1 MRLIKRFFRLI
12 DKKIIVPITK
22 FFVSIGDK
30 IKMTDKPLE
39 RALTKKSSIIILSLV
54 FAIIVFIVIDNKNTT
69 LLETNA
75 EVLYDIPLTAT
86 YNDEEYVIEG
96 LPKKVDMTLIGTKAN
111 LYLAKQLPT
120 QKVTVDLT
128 GLGEGTH
135 KVSLKY
141 KQPIASV
148 EYKLDPSEVTV
159 VVSPK
164 KSETRSVEYD
174 VLNLNDLDQKLAIK
188 SVKLKK
194 SEDTKNN
201 KKNDTKKSDNKTD
214 EDINEVIIKGNEKDL
229 AKVSIVKAL
238 VNIKDIDS
246 AKVGTNKIKS
256 VPLIAYDEKGKKVNV
271 EIVPSKVKAVV
282 EIESPSKTVPL
293 EIVPDGYVIF
303 GKAIKSITSN
313 VQKVTIYG
321 NSKVLDNIDSIKVK
335 INVNNLKS
343 NKDYTV
349 TIKKPSG
356 IREISESVVTA
367 KVELDDEVT
376 TELSGV
382 KLGVVNLGSNYTAQA
397 TSENATEVAVIL
409 KGVESI
415 IKNITPSDV
424 EAYVDLEGLGAG
436 DHEVEIKVKGTDPKV
451 KYSSKVTKTII
462 KIAEK

>member
-1 MRLIKRFFRLI
+1 MKLIKRFFRFI

-22 FFVSIGDK
+22 FFVSIGEK
-30 IKMTDKPLE
+30 LKLSDKPLE
-39 RALTKKSSIIILSLV
+39 KALSKKSSMIILSLV
-54 FAIIVFIVIDNKNTT
+54 LAVIVFVIIDRQNTT
-69 LLETNA
+69 LLEKNA
-75 EVLYDIPLTAT
+75 EVLYDIPLSAT
-86 YNDEEYVIEG
+86 YNDEEYVVEG
-96 LPKKVDMTLIGTKAN
+96 LPETVDITLIGTKAN

-120 QKVTVDLT
+120 QDVNVDLSDLKP
-128 GLGEGTH
+128 GVH

-141 KQPIASV
+141 KQSITSV

-159 VVSPK
+159 VVSSK
-164 KSETRSVEYD
+164 KSETRSVESD
-174 VLNLNDLDQKLAIK
+174 IVNLNKLDSKLAINNT
-188 SVKLKK
+188 KL
-194 SEDTKNN
+194 DT
-201 KKNDTKKSDNKTD
+201 D
-214 EDINEVIIKGNEKDL
+214 EVIIKGTEDSL
-229 AKVSIVKAL
+229 AKVSTIKAL
-238 VNIKDIDS
+238 INVSDMVDPKAGTNTLKDI
-246 AKVGTNKIKS
+246 
-256 VPLIAYDEKGKKVNV
+256 PLIAYDENGAKVDV
-271 EIVPSKVKAVV
+271 EMVPSKVTATV

-293 EIVPDGYVIF
+293 EIEPTGNVIF
-303 GKAIKSITSN
+303 GKAIKNITSS

-321 NSKVLDNIDSIKVK
+321 NSKVLDNTNSIKVK
-335 INVNNLKS
+335 IDVNNLKS

-349 TIKKPSG
+349 TIKKPAG
-356 IREISESVVTA
+356 IREISEKVVTA

-397 TSENATEVAVIL
+397 TSENATEVTVIL

>member
-1 MRLIKRFFRLI
+1 MKLIKRFFRFI

-22 FFVSIGDK
+22 FFVSIGEK
-30 IKMTDKPLE
+30 LKLSDKPLE
-39 RALTKKSSIIILSLV
+39 KALSKKSSMIILSLV
-54 FAIIVFIVIDNKNTT
+54 LAVIVFVIIDRQNTT
-69 LLETNA
+69 LLEKNA
-75 EVLYDIPLTAT
+75 EVLYDIPLSAT
-86 YNDEEYVIEG
+86 YNDEEYVVEG
-96 LPKKVDMTLIGTKAN
+96 LPETVDITLIGTKAN

-120 QKVTVDLT
+120 QDVTVDLSDLKP
-128 GLGEGTH
+128 GVH
-135 KVSLKY
+135 KVNLKY
-141 KQPIASV
+141 KQSITSV

-159 VVSPK
+159 VVSSK
-164 KSETRSVEYD
+164 KSETRSVESD
-174 VLNLNDLDQKLAIK
+174 IVNLNKLDSKLAINNT
-188 SVKLKK
+188 KL
-194 SEDTKNN
+194 DT
-201 KKNDTKKSDNKTD
+201 DD
-214 EDINEVIIKGNEKDL
+214 VIIKGTEESL
-229 AKVSIVKAL
+229 AKVSTIKAL
-238 VNIKDIDS
+238 INVSNMVDPKAGTNTLKDI
-246 AKVGTNKIKS
+246 
-256 VPLIAYDEKGKKVNV
+256 PLIAYDENGAKVDV
-271 EIVPSKVKAVV
+271 EMVPSKVTATI

-293 EIVPDGYVIF
+293 EIEPTGNVIF
-303 GKAIKSITSN
+303 GKAIKNITSS

-321 NSKVLDNIDSIKVK
+321 SSKVLDNTNSIKVK
-335 INVNNLKS
+335 IDVNNLKS

-349 TIKKPSG
+349 TIKKPAG
-356 IREISESVVTA
+356 IREISEKVVTA

-397 TSENATEVAVIL
+397 TSENATEVTVIL

>member
-1 MRLIKRFFRLI
+1 MKLIKRFFRFI

-22 FFVSIGDK
+22 FFVSIGEK
-30 IKMTDKPLE
+30 LKLSDKPLE
-39 RALTKKSSIIILSLV
+39 KALSKKSSMIILSLV
-54 FAIIVFIVIDNKNTT
+54 LAVIVFVIIDRQNTT
-69 LLETNA
+69 LLEKNA
-75 EVLYDIPLTAT
+75 EVLYDIPLSAT
-86 YNDEEYVIEG
+86 YNDEEYVVEG
-96 LPKKVDMTLIGTKAN
+96 LPETVDITLIGTKAN

-120 QKVTVDLT
+120 QDVTVDLSDLKP
-128 GLGEGTH
+128 GVH

-141 KQPIASV
+141 KQSITSV

-159 VVSPK
+159 VVSSK
-164 KSETRSVEYD
+164 KSETRSVESD
-174 VLNLNDLDQKLAIK
+174 IVNLNKLDSKLAINNT
-188 SVKLKK
+188 KL
-194 SEDTKNN
+194 DT
-201 KKNDTKKSDNKTD
+201 D
-214 EDINEVIIKGNEKDL
+214 EVIIKGTEDSL
-229 AKVSIVKAL
+229 AKVSTIKAL
-238 VNIKDIDS
+238 INVSNMVDPKAGTNTLKDI
-246 AKVGTNKIKS
+246 
-256 VPLIAYDEKGKKVNV
+256 PLIAYDEKGAKVDV
-271 EIVPSKVKAVV
+271 EMVPSKVTATI

-293 EIVPDGYVIF
+293 EIEPTGNVIF
-303 GKAIKSITSN
+303 GKAIKNITSS

-321 NSKVLDNIDSIKVK
+321 SSKVLDNTNSIKVK
-335 INVNNLKS
+335 IDVNNLKS

-349 TIKKPSG
+349 TIKKPAG
-356 IREISESVVTA
+356 IREISEKVVTA

-397 TSENATEVAVIL
+397 TSENATEVTVIL

-436 DHEVEIKVKGTDPKV
+436 DHEVEIKVKGNDPKV

>member
-1 MRLIKRFFRLI
+1 MKLIKRFFRFI

-22 FFVSIGDK
+22 FFVSIGEK
-30 IKMTDKPLE
+30 LKLSDKPLE
-39 RALTKKSSIIILSLV
+39 KALSKKSSMIILSLV
-54 FAIIVFIVIDNKNTT
+54 LAVIVFVIIDRQNTT
-69 LLETNA
+69 LLEKNA
-75 EVLYDIPLTAT
+75 EVLYDIPLSAT
-86 YNDEEYVIEG
+86 YNDEEYVVEG
-96 LPKKVDMTLIGTKAN
+96 LPETVDITLIGTKAN

-120 QKVTVDLT
+120 QDVNVDLSDLKP
-128 GLGEGTH
+128 GVH
-135 KVSLKY
+135 KVNLKY
-141 KQPIASV
+141 KQSITSV

-159 VVSPK
+159 VVSSK
-164 KSETRSVEYD
+164 KSETRSVESD
-174 VLNLNDLDQKLAIK
+174 IVNLNKLDSKLAINNT
-188 SVKLKK
+188 KL
-194 SEDTKNN
+194 DT
-201 KKNDTKKSDNKTD
+201 D
-214 EDINEVIIKGNEKDL
+214 EVIIKGTEDGL
-229 AKVSIVKAL
+229 AKVSTIKAL
-238 VNIKDIDS
+238 INVSDMVDPKAGTNTLKDI
-246 AKVGTNKIKS
+246 
-256 VPLIAYDEKGKKVNV
+256 PLIAYDENGSKVDV
-271 EIVPSKVKAVV
+271 EMVPSKVTATI

-293 EIVPDGYVIF
+293 EIEPTGNVIF
-303 GKAIKSITSN
+303 GKAIKNITSS

-321 NSKVLDNIDSIKVK
+321 NSKVLDNTNSIKVK
-335 INVNNLKS
+335 IDVNNLKS

-349 TIKKPSG
+349 TIKKPAG
-356 IREISESVVTA
+356 IREISEKVVTA

-397 TSENATEVAVIL
+397 TSENATEVTVIL

>member
-1 MRLIKRFFRLI
+1 MKLIKRFFRFI

-22 FFVSIGDK
+22 FFVSIGEK
-30 IKMTDKPLE
+30 LKLSDKPLE
-39 RALTKKSSIIILSLV
+39 KALSKKSSMIILSLV
-54 FAIIVFIVIDNKNTT
+54 LAVIVFVIIDRQNTT
-69 LLETNA
+69 LLEKNA
-75 EVLYDIPLTAT
+75 EVLYDIPLSAT
-86 YNDEEYVIEG
+86 YNDEEYVVEG
-96 LPKKVDMTLIGTKAN
+96 LPETVDITLIGTKAN

-120 QKVTVDLT
+120 QDVNVDLSDLKP
-128 GLGEGTH
+128 GVH

-141 KQPIASV
+141 KQSITSV

-159 VVSPK
+159 VVSSK
-164 KSETRSVEYD
+164 KSETRSVESD
-174 VLNLNDLDQKLAIK
+174 IVNLNKLDSKLAINNT
-188 SVKLKK
+188 KL
-194 SEDTKNN
+194 DT
-201 KKNDTKKSDNKTD
+201 D
-214 EDINEVIIKGNEKDL
+214 EVIIKGTEDSL
-229 AKVSIVKAL
+229 SKVSTIKAL
-238 VNIKDIDS
+238 INVSNMVDPKAGTNTLKDI
-246 AKVGTNKIKS
+246 
-256 VPLIAYDEKGKKVNV
+256 PLIAYDENGAKVDV
-271 EIVPSKVKAVV
+271 EMVPSKVTATI

-293 EIVPDGYVIF
+293 EIEPTGNVIF
-303 GKAIKSITSN
+303 GKAIKNITSS

-321 NSKVLDNIDSIKVK
+321 SSKVLDNTNSIKVK
-335 INVNNLKS
+335 IDVNNLKS

-349 TIKKPSG
+349 TIKKPAG
-356 IREISESVVTA
+356 IREISEKVVTA

-397 TSENATEVAVIL
+397 TSENATEVTVIL

>member
-1 MRLIKRFFRLI
+1 MKLIKRFFRFI

-22 FFVSIGDK
+22 FFVSIGEK
-30 IKMTDKPLE
+30 LKLSDKPLE
-39 RALTKKSSIIILSLV
+39 KALSKKSSMIILSLV
-54 FAIIVFIVIDNKNTT
+54 LAVIVFFIIDRQNTT
-69 LLETNA
+69 LLEKNA
-75 EVLYDIPLTAT
+75 EVLYDIPLSAT
-86 YNDEEYVIEG
+86 YNDEEYVVEG
-96 LPKKVDMTLIGTKAN
+96 LPETVDITLIGTKAN

-120 QKVTVDLT
+120 QDVTVDLSDLKP
-128 GLGEGTH
+128 GVH

-141 KQPIASV
+141 KQSITSV

-159 VVSPK
+159 VVSSK
-164 KSETRSVEYD
+164 KSETRSVESD
-174 VLNLNDLDQKLAIK
+174 IVNLNKLDSKLAINNT
-188 SVKLKK
+188 KL
-194 SEDTKNN
+194 DT
-201 KKNDTKKSDNKTD
+201 D
-214 EDINEVIIKGNEKDL
+214 EVIIKGTEDSL
-229 AKVSIVKAL
+229 AKVSTIKAL
-238 VNIKDIDS
+238 INVSNMVDPKAGTNTLKDI
-246 AKVGTNKIKS
+246 
-256 VPLIAYDEKGKKVNV
+256 PLIAYDEKGAKVDV
-271 EIVPSKVKAVV
+271 EMVPSKVTATI

-293 EIVPDGYVIF
+293 EIEPTGNVIF
-303 GKAIKSITSN
+303 GKAIKNITSS

-321 NSKVLDNIDSIKVK
+321 NSKVLDNTNSIKVK
-335 INVNNLKS
+335 IDVNNLKS

-349 TIKKPSG
+349 TIKKPAG
-356 IREISESVVTA
+356 IREISEKVVTA

-397 TSENATEVAVIL
+397 TSENATEVTVIL

>member
-1 MRLIKRFFRLI
+1 MKLIKRFFRFI

-22 FFVSIGDK
+22 FFVSIGEK
-30 IKMTDKPLE
+30 LRLSDKPLE
-39 RALTKKSSIIILSLV
+39 KALSKKSSMIILSLV
-54 FAIIVFIVIDNKNTT
+54 LAVIVFVIIDRQNTT
-69 LLETNA
+69 LLEKNA
-75 EVLYDIPLTAT
+75 EVLYDIPLSAT
-86 YNDEEYVIEG
+86 YNDEEYVVEG
-96 LPKKVDMTLIGTKAN
+96 LPETVDITLIGTKAN

-120 QKVTVDLT
+120 QDVNVDLSDLKP
-128 GLGEGTH
+128 GVH
-135 KVSLKY
+135 KVNLKY
-141 KQPIASV
+141 KQSITSV

-159 VVSPK
+159 VVSSK
-164 KSETRSVEYD
+164 KSETRSVESD
-174 VLNLNDLDQKLAIK
+174 IVNLNKLDSKLAINNT
-188 SVKLKK
+188 KL
-194 SEDTKNN
+194 DT
-201 KKNDTKKSDNKTD
+201 D
-214 EDINEVIIKGNEKDL
+214 EVIIKGTEDSL
-229 AKVSIVKAL
+229 SKVSTIKAL
-238 VNIKDIDS
+238 INVSNMVDPKAGTNTLKDI
-246 AKVGTNKIKS
+246 
-256 VPLIAYDEKGKKVNV
+256 PLIAYDEKGAKVDV
-271 EIVPSKVKAVV
+271 EMVPSKVTATI

-293 EIVPDGYVIF
+293 EIEPTGNVIF
-303 GKAIKSITSN
+303 GKAIKNITSS

-321 NSKVLDNIDSIKVK
+321 SSKVLDNTNSIKVK
-335 INVNNLKS
+335 IDVNNLKS

-349 TIKKPSG
+349 TIKKPAG
-356 IREISESVVTA
+356 IREISEKVVTA

-397 TSENATEVAVIL
+397 TSENATEVTVIL

>member
-1 MRLIKRFFRLI
+1 MKLIKRFLRFI

-22 FFVSIGDK
+22 FFVSIGEK
-30 IKMTDKPLE
+30 LRLSDKPLE
-39 RALTKKSSIIILSLV
+39 KALSKKSSMIILSLV
-54 FAIIVFIVIDNKNTT
+54 LAVIVFVIIDRQNTT
-69 LLETNA
+69 LLEKNA
-75 EVLYDIPLTAT
+75 EVLYDIPLSAT
-86 YNDEEYVIEG
+86 YNDEEYVVEG
-96 LPKKVDMTLIGTKAN
+96 LPETVDITLIGTKAN

-120 QKVTVDLT
+120 QDVNVDLSDLKP
-128 GLGEGTH
+128 GVH
-135 KVSLKY
+135 KVNLKY
-141 KQPIASV
+141 KQSITSV

-159 VVSPK
+159 VVSSK
-164 KSETRSVEYD
+164 KSETRSVESD
-174 VLNLNDLDQKLAIK
+174 IVNLNKLDSKLAINNT
-188 SVKLKK
+188 KL
-194 SEDTKNN
+194 DT
-201 KKNDTKKSDNKTD
+201 D
-214 EDINEVIIKGNEKDL
+214 EVIIKGTEDSL
-229 AKVSIVKAL
+229 AKVSTIKAL
-238 VNIKDIDS
+238 INVSNMVDPKAGTNTLKDI
-246 AKVGTNKIKS
+246 
-256 VPLIAYDEKGKKVNV
+256 PLIAYDEKGAKVDV
-271 EIVPSKVKAVV
+271 EMVPSKVTATI

-293 EIVPDGYVIF
+293 EIEPTGNVIF
-303 GKAIKSITSN
+303 GKAIKNITSS

-321 NSKVLDNIDSIKVK
+321 SSKVLDNTNSIKVK
-335 INVNNLKS
+335 IDVNNLKS

-349 TIKKPSG
+349 TIKKPAG
-356 IREISESVVTA
+356 IREISEKVVTA

-397 TSENATEVAVIL
+397 TSENATEVTVIL

>member
-1 MRLIKRFFRLI
+1 MKLIKRFFRFI

-22 FFVSIGDK
+22 FFVSIGEK
-30 IKMTDKPLE
+30 LRLSDKPLE
-39 RALTKKSSIIILSLV
+39 KALSKKSSMIILSLV
-54 FAIIVFIVIDNKNTT
+54 LAVIVFVIIDRQNTT
-69 LLETNA
+69 LLEKNA
-75 EVLYDIPLTAT
+75 EVLYDIPLSAT
-86 YNDEEYVIEG
+86 YNDEEYVVEG
-96 LPKKVDMTLIGTKAN
+96 LPETVDITLIGTKAN

-120 QKVTVDLT
+120 QDVNVDLSDLKP
-128 GLGEGTH
+128 GVH
-135 KVSLKY
+135 KVNLKY
-141 KQPIASV
+141 KQSITSV

-159 VVSPK
+159 VVSSK
-164 KSETRSVEYD
+164 KSETRSVESD
-174 VLNLNDLDQKLAIK
+174 IVNLNKLDSKLAINNT
-188 SVKLKK
+188 KL
-194 SEDTKNN
+194 DT
-201 KKNDTKKSDNKTD
+201 D
-214 EDINEVIIKGNEKDL
+214 EVIIKGTEDGL
-229 AKVSIVKAL
+229 AKVSTIKAL
-238 VNIKDIDS
+238 INVSNMVDPKAGTNTLKDI
-246 AKVGTNKIKS
+246 
-256 VPLIAYDEKGKKVNV
+256 PLIAYDENGSKVDV
-271 EIVPSKVKAVV
+271 EMVPSKVTATV

-293 EIVPDGYVIF
+293 EIEPTGNVIF
-303 GKAIKSITSN
+303 GKAIKNITSS

-321 NSKVLDNIDSIKVK
+321 NSKVLDNTNSIKVK
-335 INVNNLKS
+335 IDVNNLKS

-349 TIKKPSG
+349 TIKKPAG
-356 IREISESVVTA
+356 IREISEKVVTA

-397 TSENATEVAVIL
+397 TSENATEVTVIL

>member
-1 MRLIKRFFRLI
+1 MKLIKRFFRFI

-22 FFVSIGDK
+22 FFVSIGEK
-30 IKMTDKPLE
+30 LKLSDKPLE
-39 RALTKKSSIIILSLV
+39 KALSKKSSMIILSLV
-54 FAIIVFIVIDNKNTT
+54 LAVIVFVIIDRQNTT
-69 LLETNA
+69 LLEKNA
-75 EVLYDIPLTAT
+75 EVLYDIPLSAT
-86 YNDEEYVIEG
+86 YNDEEYVVEG
-96 LPKKVDMTLIGTKAN
+96 LPETVDITLIGTKAN

-120 QKVTVDLT
+120 QDVNVDLSDLKP
-128 GLGEGTH
+128 GVH

-141 KQPIASV
+141 KQSITSV

-159 VVSPK
+159 VVSSK
-164 KSETRSVEYD
+164 KSETRSVESD
-174 VLNLNDLDQKLAIK
+174 IVNLNKLDSKLAINNT
-188 SVKLKK
+188 KL
-194 SEDTKNN
+194 DT
-201 KKNDTKKSDNKTD
+201 D
-214 EDINEVIIKGNEKDL
+214 EVIIKGTEDSL
-229 AKVSIVKAL
+229 AKVSTIKAL
-238 VNIKDIDS
+238 INVSNMVDPKAGTNTLKDI
-246 AKVGTNKIKS
+246 
-256 VPLIAYDEKGKKVNV
+256 PLIAYDENGSKVDV
-271 EIVPSKVKAVV
+271 EMVPSKVTATV

-293 EIVPDGYVIF
+293 EIEPTGNVIF
-303 GKAIKSITSN
+303 GKAIKNITSS

-321 NSKVLDNIDSIKVK
+321 NSKVLDNTNSIKVK
-335 INVNNLKS
+335 IDVNNLKS

-349 TIKKPSG
+349 TIKKPAG
-356 IREISESVVTA
+356 IREISEKVVTA

-397 TSENATEVAVIL
+397 TSENATEVTVIL

>member
-1 MRLIKRFFRLI
+1 MKLIKRFFRFI

-22 FFVSIGDK
+22 FFVSIGEK
-30 IKMTDKPLE
+30 LKLSDKPLE
-39 RALTKKSSIIILSLV
+39 KALSKKSSMIILSLV
-54 FAIIVFIVIDNKNTT
+54 LAVIVFVIIDRQNTT
-69 LLETNA
+69 LLEKNA
-75 EVLYDIPLTAT
+75 EVLYDIPLSAT
-86 YNDEEYVIEG
+86 YNDEEYVVEG
-96 LPKKVDMTLIGTKAN
+96 LPETVDITLIGTKAN

-120 QKVTVDLT
+120 QDVNVDLSDLKP
-128 GLGEGTH
+128 GVH
-135 KVSLKY
+135 KVNLKY
-141 KQPIASV
+141 KQSITSV

-159 VVSPK
+159 VVSSK
-164 KSETRSVEYD
+164 KSETRSVESD
-174 VLNLNDLDQKLAIK
+174 IVNLNKLDSKLAINNT
-188 SVKLKK
+188 KL
-194 SEDTKNN
+194 DT
-201 KKNDTKKSDNKTD
+201 D
-214 EDINEVIIKGNEKDL
+214 EVIIKGTEDSL
-229 AKVSIVKAL
+229 AKVSTIKAL
-238 VNIKDIDS
+238 INVSNMVDPKAGTNTLKDI
-246 AKVGTNKIKS
+246 
-256 VPLIAYDEKGKKVNV
+256 PLIAYDEKGAKVDV
-271 EIVPSKVKAVV
+271 EMVPSKVTATI

-293 EIVPDGYVIF
+293 EIEPTGNVIF
-303 GKAIKSITSN
+303 GKAIKNITSS

-321 NSKVLDNIDSIKVK
+321 SSKVLDNTNSIKVK
-335 INVNNLKS
+335 IDVNNLKS

-349 TIKKPSG
+349 TIKKPAG
-356 IREISESVVTA
+356 IREISEKVVTA

-397 TSENATEVAVIL
+397 TSENATEVTVIL

>member
-1 MRLIKRFFRLI
+1 MKLIKRFFRFI

-22 FFVSIGDK
+22 FFVSIGEK
-30 IKMTDKPLE
+30 LKLSDKPLE
-39 RALTKKSSIIILSLV
+39 KALSKKSSMIILSLV
-54 FAIIVFIVIDNKNTT
+54 LAVIVFVIIDRQNTT
-69 LLETNA
+69 LLEKNA
-75 EVLYDIPLTAT
+75 EVLYDIPLSAT
-86 YNDEEYVIEG
+86 YNDEEYVVEG
-96 LPKKVDMTLIGTKAN
+96 LPETVDITLIGTKAN

-120 QKVTVDLT
+120 QDVNVDLSDLKP
-128 GLGEGTH
+128 GVH
-135 KVSLKY
+135 KVNLKY
-141 KQPIASV
+141 KQSITSV

-159 VVSPK
+159 VVSSK
-164 KSETRSVEYD
+164 KSETRSVESD
-174 VLNLNDLDQKLAIK
+174 IVNLNKLDSKLAINNT
-188 SVKLKK
+188 KL
-194 SEDTKNN
+194 DT
-201 KKNDTKKSDNKTD
+201 D
-214 EDINEVIIKGNEKDL
+214 EVIIKGTEDSL
-229 AKVSIVKAL
+229 AKVSIIKAL
-238 VNIKDIDS
+238 INVSDMVDPKAGTNTLKDI
-246 AKVGTNKIKS
+246 
-256 VPLIAYDEKGKKVNV
+256 PLIAYDENGSKVDV
-271 EIVPSKVKAVV
+271 EMVPSKVTATV

-293 EIVPDGYVIF
+293 EIEPTGNVIF
-303 GKAIKSITSN
+303 GKAIKNITSS

-321 NSKVLDNIDSIKVK
+321 NSKVLDNTNSIKVK
-335 INVNNLKS
+335 IDVNNLKS

-349 TIKKPSG
+349 TIKKPAG
-356 IREISESVVTA
+356 IREISEKVVTA

-397 TSENATEVAVIL
+397 TSENATEVTVIL

>member
-1 MRLIKRFFRLI
+1 MKLIKRFFRFI

-22 FFVSIGDK
+22 FFVSIGEK
-30 IKMTDKPLE
+30 LKLSDKPLE
-39 RALTKKSSIIILSLV
+39 KALSKKSSMIILSLV
-54 FAIIVFIVIDNKNTT
+54 LAVIVFVIIDRQNTT
-69 LLETNA
+69 LLEKNA
-75 EVLYDIPLTAT
+75 EVLYDIPLSAT
-86 YNDEEYVIEG
+86 YNDEEYVVEG
-96 LPKKVDMTLIGTKAN
+96 LPETVDITLIGTKAN

-120 QKVTVDLT
+120 QDVNVDLSDLKP
-128 GLGEGTH
+128 GVH
-135 KVSLKY
+135 KVNLKY
-141 KQPIASV
+141 KQSITSV

-159 VVSPK
+159 VVSSK
-164 KSETRSVEYD
+164 KSETRSVESD
-174 VLNLNDLDQKLAIK
+174 IVNLNKLDSKLAINNT
-188 SVKLKK
+188 KL
-194 SEDTKNN
+194 DT
-201 KKNDTKKSDNKTD
+201 D
-214 EDINEVIIKGNEKDL
+214 EVIIKGTEDSL
-229 AKVSIVKAL
+229 AKVSTIKAL
-238 VNIKDIDS
+238 INVSNMVDPKAGTNTLKDI
-246 AKVGTNKIKS
+246 
-256 VPLIAYDEKGKKVNV
+256 PLIAYDENGAKVDV
-271 EIVPSKVKAVV
+271 EMVPSKVTATV

-293 EIVPDGYVIF
+293 EIEPTGNVIF
-303 GKAIKSITSN
+303 GKAIKNITSN

-321 NSKVLDNIDSIKVK
+321 NSKVLDNTNSIKVK
-335 INVNNLKS
+335 IDVNNLKS

-349 TIKKPSG
+349 TIKKPAG
-356 IREISESVVTA
+356 IREISEKVVTA

-397 TSENATEVAVIL
+397 TSENATEVTVIL

>member
-1 MRLIKRFFRLI
+1 MKLIKRFLRFI

-22 FFVSIGDK
+22 FFVSIGEK
-30 IKMTDKPLE
+30 LKLSDKPLE
-39 RALTKKSSIIILSLV
+39 KALSKKSSMIILSLV
-54 FAIIVFIVIDNKNTT
+54 LAVIVFVIIDRQNTT
-69 LLETNA
+69 LLEKNA
-75 EVLYDIPLTAT
+75 EVLYDIPLSAT
-86 YNDEEYVIEG
+86 YNDEEYVVEG
-96 LPKKVDMTLIGTKAN
+96 LPETVDITLIGTKAN

-120 QKVTVDLT
+120 QDVNVDLSDLKP
-128 GLGEGTH
+128 GVH

-141 KQPIASV
+141 KQSITSV

-159 VVSPK
+159 VVSSK
-164 KSETRSVEYD
+164 KSETRSVESD
-174 VLNLNDLDQKLAIK
+174 IVNLNKLDSKLAINNT
-188 SVKLKK
+188 KL
-194 SEDTKNN
+194 DT
-201 KKNDTKKSDNKTD
+201 D
-214 EDINEVIIKGNEKDL
+214 EVIIKGTEDSL
-229 AKVSIVKAL
+229 AKVSTIKAL
-238 VNIKDIDS
+238 INVSDMVDPKAGTNTLKDI
-246 AKVGTNKIKS
+246 
-256 VPLIAYDEKGKKVNV
+256 PLIAYDENGAKVDV
-271 EIVPSKVKAVV
+271 EMVPSKVTATV

-293 EIVPDGYVIF
+293 EIEPTGNVIF
-303 GKAIKSITSN
+303 GKAIKNITSS

-321 NSKVLDNIDSIKVK
+321 NSKVLDNTNSIKVK
-335 INVNNLKS
+335 IDVNNLKS

-349 TIKKPSG
+349 TIKKPAG
-356 IREISESVVTA
+356 IREISEKVVTA

-397 TSENATEVAVIL
+397 TSENATEVTVIL

-424 EAYVDLEGLGAG
+424 EAYVDLEGLAAG

>member
-1 MRLIKRFFRLI
+1 MKLIKRFFRFI

-22 FFVSIGDK
+22 FFVSIGEK
-30 IKMTDKPLE
+30 LKLSDKPLE
-39 RALTKKSSIIILSLV
+39 KALSKKSSMIILSLV
-54 FAIIVFIVIDNKNTT
+54 LAVIVFVIIDRQNTT
-69 LLETNA
+69 LLEKNA
-75 EVLYDIPLTAT
+75 EVLYDIPLSAT
-86 YNDEEYVIEG
+86 YNDEEYVVEG
-96 LPKKVDMTLIGTKAN
+96 LPETVDITLIGTKAN

-120 QKVTVDLT
+120 QDVTVDLSDLKP
-128 GLGEGTH
+128 GVH

-141 KQPIASV
+141 KQSITSV

-159 VVSPK
+159 VVSSK
-164 KSETRSVEYD
+164 KSETRSVESD
-174 VLNLNDLDQKLAIK
+174 IVNLNKLDSKLAINNT
-188 SVKLKK
+188 KL
-194 SEDTKNN
+194 DT
-201 KKNDTKKSDNKTD
+201 D
-214 EDINEVIIKGNEKDL
+214 EVIIKGTEDSL
-229 AKVSIVKAL
+229 AKVSTIKAL
-238 VNIKDIDS
+238 INVSNMVDPKAGTNTLKDI
-246 AKVGTNKIKS
+246 
-256 VPLIAYDEKGKKVNV
+256 PLIAYDENGAEVDV
-271 EIVPSKVKAVV
+271 EMVPSKVTATI

-293 EIVPDGYVIF
+293 EIEPTGNVIF
-303 GKAIKSITSN
+303 GKAIKNITSS

-321 NSKVLDNIDSIKVK
+321 NSKVLDNTNSIKVK
-335 INVNNLKS
+335 IDVNNLKS

-349 TIKKPSG
+349 TIKKPAG
-356 IREISESVVTA
+356 IREISEKVVTA

-397 TSENATEVAVIL
+397 TSENATEVTVIL

>member
-1 MRLIKRFFRLI
+1 MKLIKRFFRFI

-22 FFVSIGDK
+22 FFVSIGEK
-30 IKMTDKPLE
+30 LKLSDKPLE
-39 RALTKKSSIIILSLV
+39 KALSKKSSMIILSLV
-54 FAIIVFIVIDNKNTT
+54 LAVIVFVIIDRQNTT
-69 LLETNA
+69 LLEKNA
-75 EVLYDIPLTAT
+75 EVLYDIPLSAT
-86 YNDEEYVIEG
+86 YNDEEYVVEG
-96 LPKKVDMTLIGTKAN
+96 LPETVDITLIGTKAN

-120 QKVTVDLT
+120 QDVNVDLSDLKP
-128 GLGEGTH
+128 GVH

-141 KQPIASV
+141 KQSITSV

-159 VVSPK
+159 VVSSK
-164 KSETRSVEYD
+164 KSETRSVESD
-174 VLNLNDLDQKLAIK
+174 IVNLNKLDSKLAINNT
-188 SVKLKK
+188 KL
-194 SEDTKNN
+194 DT
-201 KKNDTKKSDNKTD
+201 D
-214 EDINEVIIKGNEKDL
+214 EVIIKGTEDSL
-229 AKVSIVKAL
+229 AKVSTIKAL
-238 VNIKDIDS
+238 INVSNMVDPKAGTNTLKDI
-246 AKVGTNKIKS
+246 
-256 VPLIAYDEKGKKVNV
+256 PLIAYDEKGAKVDV
-271 EIVPSKVKAVV
+271 EMVPSKVTATI

-293 EIVPDGYVIF
+293 EIEPTGNVIF
-303 GKAIKSITSN
+303 GKAIKNITSS

-321 NSKVLDNIDSIKVK
+321 NSKVLDNTNSIKVK
-335 INVNNLKS
+335 IDVNNLKS

-349 TIKKPSG
+349 TIKKPAG
-356 IREISESVVTA
+356 IREISEKVVTA

-397 TSENATEVAVIL
+397 TSENATEVTVIL

>member
-1 MRLIKRFFRLI
+1 MKLIKRFFRFI

-22 FFVSIGDK
+22 FFVSIGEK
-30 IKMTDKPLE
+30 LRLSDKPLE
-39 RALTKKSSIIILSLV
+39 KALSKKSSMIILSLV
-54 FAIIVFIVIDNKNTT
+54 LAVIVFVIIDRQNTT
-69 LLETNA
+69 LLEKNA
-75 EVLYDIPLTAT
+75 EVLYDIPLSAT
-86 YNDEEYVIEG
+86 YNDEEYVVEG
-96 LPKKVDMTLIGTKAN
+96 LPETVDITLIGTKAN

-120 QKVTVDLT
+120 QDVNVDLSDLKP
-128 GLGEGTH
+128 GVH
-135 KVSLKY
+135 KVNLKY
-141 KQPIASV
+141 KQSITSV

-159 VVSPK
+159 VVSSK
-164 KSETRSVEYD
+164 KSETRSVESD
-174 VLNLNDLDQKLAIK
+174 IVNLNKLDSKLAINNT
-188 SVKLKK
+188 KL
-194 SEDTKNN
+194 DT
-201 KKNDTKKSDNKTD
+201 DD
-214 EDINEVIIKGNEKDL
+214 VIIKGTEESL
-229 AKVSIVKAL
+229 AKVSTIKAL
-238 VNIKDIDS
+238 INVSNMVDPKAGTNTLKDI
-246 AKVGTNKIKS
+246 
-256 VPLIAYDEKGKKVNV
+256 PLIAYDEKGAKVDV
-271 EIVPSKVKAVV
+271 EMVPSKVTATI

-293 EIVPDGYVIF
+293 EIEPTGNVIF
-303 GKAIKSITSN
+303 GKAIKNITSS

-321 NSKVLDNIDSIKVK
+321 SSKVLDNTNSIKVK
-335 INVNNLKS
+335 IDVNNLKS

-349 TIKKPSG
+349 TIKKPAG
-356 IREISESVVTA
+356 IREISEKVVTA

-397 TSENATEVAVIL
+397 TSENATEVTVIL

>member
-1 MRLIKRFFRLI
+1 MKLIKRFLRFI

-22 FFVSIGDK
+22 FFVSIGEK
-30 IKMTDKPLE
+30 LKLSDKPLE
-39 RALTKKSSIIILSLV
+39 KALSKKSSMIILSLV
-54 FAIIVFIVIDNKNTT
+54 LAVIVFVIIDRQNTT
-69 LLETNA
+69 LLEKNA
-75 EVLYDIPLTAT
+75 EVLYDIPLSAT
-86 YNDEEYVIEG
+86 YNDEEYVVEG
-96 LPKKVDMTLIGTKAN
+96 LPETVDITLIGTKAN

-120 QKVTVDLT
+120 QDVNVDLSDLKP
-128 GLGEGTH
+128 GVH
-135 KVSLKY
+135 KVNLKY
-141 KQPIASV
+141 KQSITSV

-159 VVSPK
+159 VVSSK
-164 KSETRSVEYD
+164 KSETRSVESD
-174 VLNLNDLDQKLAIK
+174 IVNLNKLDSKLAINNT
-188 SVKLKK
+188 KL
-194 SEDTKNN
+194 DT
-201 KKNDTKKSDNKTD
+201 D
-214 EDINEVIIKGNEKDL
+214 EVIIKGTEDSL
-229 AKVSIVKAL
+229 AKVSTIKAL
-238 VNIKDIDS
+238 INVSDMVDPKAGTNTLKDI
-246 AKVGTNKIKS
+246 
-256 VPLIAYDEKGKKVNV
+256 PLIAYDENGSKVDV
-271 EIVPSKVKAVV
+271 EMVPSKVTATV

-293 EIVPDGYVIF
+293 EIEPTGNVIF
-303 GKAIKSITSN
+303 GKAIKNITSS

-321 NSKVLDNIDSIKVK
+321 NSKVLDNTNSIKVK
-335 INVNNLKS
+335 IDVNNLKS

-349 TIKKPSG
+349 TIKKPAG
-356 IREISESVVTA
+356 IREISEKVVTA

-397 TSENATEVAVIL
+397 TSENATEVTVIL

>member
-1 MRLIKRFFRLI
+1 MKLIKRFFRFI
-12 DKKIIVPITK
+12 DKRIIVPITK
-22 FFVSIGDK
+22 FFVSIGEK
-30 IKMTDKPLE
+30 LKLSDKPLE
-39 RALTKKSSIIILSLV
+39 KALSKKSSMIILSLV
-54 FAIIVFIVIDNKNTT
+54 LAVIVFVIIDRQNTT
-69 LLETNA
+69 LLEKNA
-75 EVLYDIPLTAT
+75 EVLYDIPLSAT
-86 YNDEEYVIEG
+86 YNDEEYVVEG
-96 LPKKVDMTLIGTKAN
+96 LPETVDITLIGTKAN

-120 QKVTVDLT
+120 QDVNVDLSDLKP
-128 GLGEGTH
+128 GVH

-141 KQPIASV
+141 KQSITSV

-159 VVSPK
+159 VVSSK
-164 KSETRSVEYD
+164 KSETRSVESD
-174 VLNLNDLDQKLAIK
+174 IVNLNKLDSKLAINNT
-188 SVKLKK
+188 KL
-194 SEDTKNN
+194 DT
-201 KKNDTKKSDNKTD
+201 D
-214 EDINEVIIKGNEKDL
+214 EVIIKGTEDSL
-229 AKVSIVKAL
+229 AKVSTIKAL
-238 VNIKDIDS
+238 INVSNMVDPKAGTNTLKDI
-246 AKVGTNKIKS
+246 
-256 VPLIAYDEKGKKVNV
+256 PLIAYDENGAKVDV
-271 EIVPSKVKAVV
+271 EMVPSKVTATI

-293 EIVPDGYVIF
+293 EIEPTGNVIF
-303 GKAIKSITSN
+303 GKAIKNITSS

-321 NSKVLDNIDSIKVK
+321 SSKVLDNTNSIKVK
-335 INVNNLKS
+335 IDVNNLKS

-349 TIKKPSG
+349 TIKKPAG
-356 IREISESVVTA
+356 IREISEKVVTA

-397 TSENATEVAVIL
+397 TSENATEVTVIL

>member
-1 MRLIKRFFRLI
+1 MKLIKRFFRFI

-22 FFVSIGDK
+22 FFVSIGEK
-30 IKMTDKPLE
+30 LKLSDKPLE
-39 RALTKKSSIIILSLV
+39 KALSKKSSMIILSLV
-54 FAIIVFIVIDNKNTT
+54 LAVIVFVIIDRQNTT
-69 LLETNA
+69 LLEKNA
-75 EVLYDIPLTAT
+75 EVLYDIPLSAT
-86 YNDEEYVIEG
+86 YNDEEYVVEG
-96 LPKKVDMTLIGTKAN
+96 LPETVDITLIGTKAN

-120 QKVTVDLT
+120 QDVNVDLSDLKP
-128 GLGEGTH
+128 GVH
-135 KVSLKY
+135 KVNLKY
-141 KQPIASV
+141 KQSITSV

-159 VVSPK
+159 VVSSK
-164 KSETRSVEYD
+164 KSETRSVESD
-174 VLNLNDLDQKLAIK
+174 IVNLNKLDSKLAINNT
-188 SVKLKK
+188 KL
-194 SEDTKNN
+194 DT
-201 KKNDTKKSDNKTD
+201 D
-214 EDINEVIIKGNEKDL
+214 EVIIKGTEDSL
-229 AKVSIVKAL
+229 AKVSTIKAL
-238 VNIKDIDS
+238 INVSDMVDPKAGTNTLKDI
-246 AKVGTNKIKS
+246 
-256 VPLIAYDEKGKKVNV
+256 PLIAYDENGAKVDV
-271 EIVPSKVKAVV
+271 EMVPSKVTATI

-293 EIVPDGYVIF
+293 EIEPTGNVIF
-303 GKAIKSITSN
+303 GKAIKNITSS

-321 NSKVLDNIDSIKVK
+321 SSKVLDNTNSIKVK
-335 INVNNLKS
+335 IDVNNLKS

-349 TIKKPSG
+349 TIKKPAG
-356 IREISESVVTA
+356 IREISEKVVTA

-397 TSENATEVAVIL
+397 TSENATEVTVIL